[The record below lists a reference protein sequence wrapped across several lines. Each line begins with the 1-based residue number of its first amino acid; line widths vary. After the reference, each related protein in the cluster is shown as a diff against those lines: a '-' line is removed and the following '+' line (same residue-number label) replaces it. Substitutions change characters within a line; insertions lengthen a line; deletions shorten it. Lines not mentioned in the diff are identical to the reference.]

1 MSRTGNPAKLPH
13 LSPGKRA
20 VLAALVESQ
29 ELSVIDLANA
39 ARVGRSSAAAALT
52 FLEKHALAARRTLP
66 ASECKGRPSDVWY
79 PTSSA
84 NRALSPEHTN
94 KPDEIEAVATEPPA
108 EVPYLPTGD
117 NNVIAADGTPI
128 AELDKA
134 PEPVAVLAPTFD
146 EAAFDEAAA
155 ERSDPPT
162 TAPVS
167 GVPSAGRLGKG
178 VLRDAVR
185 RHLLANPE
193 TAFTP
198 TALSKALVKSSGAI
212 SNALDVLVAAGD
224 AVLVREKPRTFQA
237 SSSVS

>member
-1 MSRTGNPAKLPH
+1 MSRTGNPAELPH

-84 NRALSPEHTN
+84 ACALSPEHTN
-94 KPDEIEAVATEPPA
+94 KPDEIEAVATEPPT
-108 EVPYLPTGD
+108 EVSCLPTGD

-128 AELDKA
+128 AELDEA

-146 EAAFDEAAA
+146 EAAA
-155 ERSDPPT
+155 ERSDPT
-162 TAPVS
+162 TTVPVS